1 MYISTR
7 AQVTIRVNN
16 INDTIPPPKKVG
28 EHTSAMRRR
37 WVAAVLL
44 GKVEASKDDCA
55 QEKLARHQTLT
66 LHHESQLPTLPL
78 AQWGQ
83 IIFEIVFTIF

>member
-1 MYISTR
+1 MTLSR
-7 AQVTIRVNN
+7 
-16 INDTIPPPKKVG
+16 PPKKVG
-28 EHTSAMRRR
+28 EQHTSAMRRR
-37 WVAAVLL
+37 WVAAVL

-78 AQWGQ
+78 TQW
-83 IIFEIVFTIF
+83 V

>member
-1 MYISTR
+1 MTLSR
-7 AQVTIRVNN
+7 
-16 INDTIPPPKKVG
+16 PPKKVG

-37 WVAAVLL
+37 WVAAVL
-44 GKVEASKDDCA
+44 GKVEAGKDDCA

-78 AQWGQ
+78 AQ
-83 IIFEIVFTIF
+83 

>member
-1 MYISTR
+1 
-7 AQVTIRVNN
+7 
-16 INDTIPPPKKVG
+16 
-28 EHTSAMRRR
+28 MRRR
-37 WVAAVLL
+37 WVAAVL

-78 AQWGQ
+78 AHWGQ
-83 IIFEIVFTIF
+83 IIFEIVIANFNIIASIDRTFMFPLLILM

>member
-1 MYISTR
+1 MGSGG
-7 AQVTIRVNN
+7 TI
-16 INDTIPPPKKVG
+16 
-28 EHTSAMRRR
+28 
-37 WVAAVLL
+37 

-83 IIFEIVFTIF
+83 IIFEIVFTIFYIIASMIDLLCFHYLLTCKAIIRYVSEDQTSI

>member
-7 AQVTIRVNN
+7 ARVTIRVNN
-16 INDTIPPPKKVG
+16 INDTIPPPQEGIG
-28 EHTSAMRRR
+28 EQHTSAMRRR
-37 WVAAVLL
+37 WVAAVL

-78 AQWGQ
+78 AQ
-83 IIFEIVFTIF
+83 

>member
-1 MYISTR
+1 
-7 AQVTIRVNN
+7 
-16 INDTIPPPKKVG
+16 
-28 EHTSAMRRR
+28 MRRR
-37 WVAAVLL
+37 WVAAVL

-78 AQWGQ
+78 AQRGQ
-83 IIFEIVFTIF
+83 IIFEIVFTIFNINCLNMIDILCFHYLLV

>member
-1 MYISTR
+1 MGSGG
-7 AQVTIRVNN
+7 TI
-16 INDTIPPPKKVG
+16 
-28 EHTSAMRRR
+28 
-37 WVAAVLL
+37 

-83 IIFEIVFTIF
+83 IIFEIVFTIFNCIIVSMIDLLLFPLLTYLKQ

>member
-1 MYISTR
+1 
-7 AQVTIRVNN
+7 
-16 INDTIPPPKKVG
+16 
-28 EHTSAMRRR
+28 MRRR
-37 WVAAVLL
+37 WVAAVL

-78 AQWGQ
+78 AQRGQ
-83 IIFEIVFTIF
+83 IIFEIVFTNFNTIASMIELLCFHNIYFCKAIIR

>member
-1 MYISTR
+1 
-7 AQVTIRVNN
+7 
-16 INDTIPPPKKVG
+16 
-28 EHTSAMRRR
+28 MRRR
-37 WVAAVLL
+37 WVAAVL

-83 IIFEIVFTIF
+83 IIFEIVFTIFDIIASIALIEPLCFHYLLL